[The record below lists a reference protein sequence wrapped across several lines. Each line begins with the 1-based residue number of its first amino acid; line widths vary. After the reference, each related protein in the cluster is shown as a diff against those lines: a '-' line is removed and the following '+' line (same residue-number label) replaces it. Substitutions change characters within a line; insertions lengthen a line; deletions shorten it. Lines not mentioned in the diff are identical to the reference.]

1 MKQLKKH
8 VPLLAMIA
16 MLQCGF
22 AQQGG
27 NDFSLQQSIEY
38 ALKHSPNHMNS
49 MLDEQNAEYKRREV
63 RGLGLPQV
71 NGSIDVKD
79 YLALPTSLI
88 PGDFVGRP
96 GTYLPVKFGTKY
108 NATAGFSAS
117 QLLFSSDYIF
127 ALKASK
133 EFLNLS
139 KISVSRSK
147 SELAAQVSK
156 AYYTVL
162 INRDRMTLLEANI
175 TRLQKAFDD
184 TRAFNQQGF
193 VEAIDVERLE
203 VSLNNLVTVKENT
216 SRLIGLS
223 ETLLK
228 FQMGYKLEDPINL
241 TDSLSTDNNFQEFGS
256 GKIDVTQRPDYQ
268 LLQSQQTLL
277 DIDVKRMKWG
287 YLPTLAAYGS
297 YQYNS
302 QRNQF
307 DFFNSDKNN
316 PTKQWYKIGLIGATL
331 NINIFDGFQRH
342 NRIQQASI
350 SAQKN
355 VNNIRNVELG
365 GELEATVASITFN
378 NALASVKNQKRN
390 MELAQHVY
398 DVAQKKYEA
407 GVGSNLEVVTAETAL
422 VEAQTNYFNALYDMI
437 VAKTDYQKAT
447 GTLIK

>member
-256 GKIDVTQRPDYQ
+256 GKIDITQRPDYQ